1 MNKENKK
8 TLKGIYKVLKKA
20 SDKDI
25 EKVFAA
31 IARLAYEDERPKGR

>member
-8 TLKGIYKVLKKA
+8 TLKGIYRVLRKA
-20 SDKDI
+20 SDADI
-25 EKVFAA
+25 QKVFVA

>member
-1 MNKENKK
+1 MNKENRK

-20 SDKDI
+20 SDADI

-31 IARLAYEDERPKGR
+31 VARLAYEDERPKGR